1 VVRRRLILWGAAAAV
16 ALVAA
21 AAIYVLVRDERGDAS
36 GRPVGADGFAAQLS
50 VSPRNQ
56 LFGQQLVARMDLL
69 VDREVLDPDRVSLST
84 EFDPFTPAGETRR
97 SRSDYDRFTR
107 LRWDFPLEC
116 LVPNCV
122 PETLTKE
129 FDLGST
135 VVRHRGQPIGIVEW
149 PSVTIA
155 SRVGD
160 FEQAQQAGRGPQQ
173 QQNVDL
179 LWRATLRLRQA
190 TYTVDPTVL
199 TAGLTGFA
207 LLLLVSSL
215 YFLQVAFPSA
225 PLGFRRLR
233 RVKLTPLERALAVLE
248 RAHERGIEREQR
260 LALDELARE
269 LRTGGRSDLASDA
282 RQLAW
287 EESVPDA
294 DRTATLSD
302 HVRDVIAGRS
312 NGNA

>member
-1 VVRRRLILWGAAAAV
+1 MRRRVVFWGGVAV
-16 ALVAA
+16 AVAA
-21 AAIYVLVRDERGDAS
+21 AAAAIVLLVRDERGEAV
-36 GRPVGADGFAAQLS
+36 GRPVGADGYAAQ
-50 VSPRNQ
+50 VTVTPRSQ
-56 LFGQQLVARMDLL
+56 LFGQALVARLDLL
-69 VDREVLDPDRVSLST
+69 VDREVLDPERVTVSA
-84 EFDPFTPAGETRR
+84 EFDPFTPSGNTRR
-97 SRSDYDRFTR
+97 TATHYDRFSR
-107 LRWDFPLEC
+107 IRIDFPLEC

-135 VVRHRGQPIGIVEW
+135 VVRHRGQPIGLVEW

-160 FEQAQQAGRGPQQ
+160 FEQAQTAGRGPQQ

-179 LWRATLRLRQA
+179 LWRATLRLRQP

-199 TAGLTGFA
+199 ATAFSGAA
-207 LLLLVSSL
+207 LVLLASSL
-215 YFLQVAFPSA
+215 YLLQVAFPQA

-248 RAHERGIEREQR
+248 RAHEQGVEREQR
-260 LALDELARE
+260 LALDKLAHE
-269 LRTGGRSDLASDA
+269 LRRGGQADLASSA
-282 RQLAW
+282 RALAW

-294 DRTATLSD
+294 DRTSTLSER
-302 HVRDVIAGRS
+302 VRHVIAGRR
-312 NGNA
+312 NGSA

>member
-1 VVRRRLILWGAAAAV
+1 MDVYSLGSP
-16 ALVAA
+16 
-21 AAIYVLVRDERGDAS
+21 Y
-36 GRPVGADGFAAQLS
+36 RPS
-50 VSPRNQ
+50 
-56 LFGQQLVARMDLL
+56 VARLDLL
-69 VDREVLDPDRVSLST
+69 VDRELLEPDELSLSA

-97 SRSDYDRFTR
+97 AREDFDRFTR
-107 LRWDFPLEC
+107 MHWEFPLEC

-179 LWRATLRLRQA
+179 LWRATLRVRPA
-190 TYTVDPTVL
+190 SFSVDPTAL
-199 TAGLTGFA
+199 TAALAGLA
-207 LLLLVSSL
+207 LLLLVAAL
-215 YFLQVAFPSA
+215 WFLQVAFPAA

-233 RVKLTPLERALAVLE
+233 RVRLTPLERALAVLE
-248 RAHERGIEREQR
+248 RAHARGVEREQR
-260 LALDELARE
+260 LALDELAKE
-269 LRTGGRSDLASDA
+269 LRSGGQAELASSA
-282 RQLAW
+282 RRLAW

-294 DRTATLSD
+294 GRTATLSD
-302 HVRDVIAGRS
+302 HVRDVIAGRR
-312 NGNA
+312 NGSA